1 MGMQYDVFASAPL
14 TADGQFEEVTATTAL
29 GRVRIKTIYGISG
42 TSAGSVSLYNGA
54 ANTAPLLITVNTPTA
69 ANSGT
74 FWLPLPGEG
83 ILASDGV
90 YATVVNAASV
100 MIIYG

>member
-1 MGMQYDVFASAPL
+1 MQYDVFASAPRTTDGSL
-14 TADGQFEEVTATTAL
+14 QNAAGTANL

-42 TSAGSVSLYNGA
+42 ASAGDVKFYDGDA
-54 ANTAPLLITVNTPTA
+54 ATDPLLITINTPTA

-83 ILASDGV
+83 ILAADGV
-90 YATVVNAASV
+90 YVDITNAASV